1 MRSKKEIEIIK
12 PINQINLYGYKNYFD
27 SFKNLY
33 EKGKLPNTILISGPK
48 GIGKSTFIYH
58 FINYILSQDEKYS
71 YSYEDFKINPENST
85 FKLINN
91 DTHPNFF
98 LLKNILLNEE
108 IKIEQTR
115 KLLKYLNKTTYA
127 KEIKIVL
134 LDNAE
139 FLNLSSS
146 NSLLKALEEPSKN
159 TLFFIIHDENFEI
172 MDTIKSRCIEFKI
185 HFTTSDKKKI
195 FNKIIAD
202 YDLTSTDL
210 ELNNFLYFDTPGNF
224 LKYFLILKES
234 NLDISE
240 DQLSCILYM
249 MDIYKTKKDSELLNY
264 ITLFIENYY
273 NHLAFNNVLN
283 VNNYYNNKNKILYL
297 ITNMKKF
304 HLDKKNLLFT
314 IDKILK
320 NEKK

>member
-58 FINYILSQDEKYS
+58 FINYLLSQDEKYS
-71 YSYEDFKINPENST
+71 YSYENFKINPENST

-115 KLLKYLNKTTYA
+115 KLLKYLNKTTYS

-159 TLFFIIHDENFEI
+159 TLFFINHDENFEI

-185 HFTTSDKKKI
+185 HFNTFDKKKV

-202 YDLTSTDL
+202 YDLISTDL

-240 DQLSCILYM
+240 DHLSCILYM
-249 MDIYKTKKDSELLNY
+249 IDIYSTKKDPKLLNY

>member
-1 MRSKKEIEIIK
+1 MRSEKEIEIIK
-12 PINQINLYGYKNYFD
+12 PISQINLYGYKNYFD

-33 EKGKLPNTILISGPK
+33 EKDKLPNTILISGPK

-58 FINYILSQDEKYS
+58 FINYLLSQDEKYS
-71 YSYEDFKINPENST
+71 YSYENFKINPENST

-98 LLKNILLNEE
+98 LLKNILINEE

-115 KLLKYLNKTTYA
+115 KLLKYLNKTTYS

-159 TLFFIIHDENFEI
+159 TLFFISHDENFEI

-202 YDLTSTDL
+202 YDFTSTDL

>member
-1 MRSKKEIEIIK
+1 MNSKKEVEIINPK
-12 PINQINLYGYKNYFD
+12 NQVNLYGYKNYFD
-27 SFKNLY
+27 SFKNLF
-33 EKGKLPNTILISGPK
+33 EKDKLPNTILVSGPK

-58 FINYILSQDEKYS
+58 FINYLLSKDEKNS
-71 YSYEDFKINPENST
+71 YSYEDFKINQENST
-85 FKLINN
+85 FKLIQN

-98 LLKNILLNEE
+98 LLKNNLLNED

-127 KEIKIVL
+127 KKLKIVL

-146 NSLLKALEEPSKN
+146 NSLLKTFEEPSVN
-159 TLFFIIHDENFEI
+159 TFFFIIHDDNTEI

-185 HFTTSDKKKI
+185 HFTISDKINI
-195 FNKIIAD
+195 FNQIID
-202 YDLTSTDL
+202 EYDLDSDNIDL
-210 ELNNFLYFDTPGNF
+210 NKFFYFDTPGNF

-234 NLDISE
+234 NLNISE

-249 MDIYKTKKDSELLNY
+249 MDIYKVKKDPNLLNY
-264 ITLFIENYY
+264 LTLFIENYY
-273 NHLAFNNVLN
+273 NKLAYNNIDN
-283 VNNYYNNKNKILYL
+283 VNEYYNNKNKILYL

-320 NEKK
+320 NETK